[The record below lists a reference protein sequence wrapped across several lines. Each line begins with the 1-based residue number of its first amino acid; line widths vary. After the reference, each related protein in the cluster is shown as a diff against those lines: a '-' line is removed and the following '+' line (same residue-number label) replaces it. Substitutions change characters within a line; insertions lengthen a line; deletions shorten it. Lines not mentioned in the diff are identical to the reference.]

1 MLVVTGYQITARVHR
16 IGIHWSWA
24 VAILKGLQIN
34 YPISKYCTRTI
45 VLFVLSPMNINVSLT
60 FLVLCCRLG
69 ESDECAGTV
78 SFLVSDDARYI
89 TGETIV
95 VSGGLQSRL

>member
-1 MLVVTGYQITARVHR
+1 MNT
-16 IGIHWSWA
+16 
-24 VAILKGLQIN
+24 N
-34 YPISKYCTRTI
+34 
-45 VLFVLSPMNINVSLT
+45 VLLT
-60 FLVLCCRLG
+60 YLALYCRLG

-95 VSGGLQSRL
+95 VGGGMQSRL